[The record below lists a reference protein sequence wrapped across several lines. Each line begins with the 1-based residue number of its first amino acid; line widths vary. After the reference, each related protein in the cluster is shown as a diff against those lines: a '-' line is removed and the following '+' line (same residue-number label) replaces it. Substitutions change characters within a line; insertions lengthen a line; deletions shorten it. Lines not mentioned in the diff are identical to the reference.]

1 MGWEKMIGR
10 EYSCDSVSRSSCTE
24 IDHNSKLNSTT
35 VANHDTTLIDAAGP
49 PKEEPPVLKGYLNKY
64 TNIAKGYR
72 IWWFVLKNGVLSSRH
87 RPSMLVCFL
96 LSKTTQ
102 YL

>member
-1 MGWEKMIGR
+1 M
-10 EYSCDSVSRSSCTE
+10 
-24 IDHNSKLNSTT
+24 NA
-35 VANHDTTLIDAAGP
+35 VANHDTTLINAADLTE
-49 PKEEPPVLKGYLNKY
+49 KEPPVLKGYLNKY